1 MKTKRKVIFKI
12 FSYLLGLLILFNMIP
27 NDSTASTTGL
37 SGKVQYIYN
46 QKTFL
51 AGEEVILTIN
61 LTNVAKVSEID
72 LRINV
77 DSDAL
82 EPVMINNRYFTFT
95 ALSIFE
101 KEDLI
106 NNYSDGILWLKLT
119 KTHNINED
127 YVVNSKNNVGTVKFT
142 TLVKINN
149 IEDYLNNEKII
160 INLFDASRNKIEVL
174 NNYSEKINYNWTF
187 TNNSIMVNSDNLS
200 LYDYFTINNRLANE
214 YRLTITDN
222 INYQKIGSYEIKI
235 CLYDLINEEIINETM
250 RLNVVDLEAPVIS
263 KFPSGEI
270 IEIDDVNLANLN
282 LNTYFEF
289 TDNYDQNVVL
299 RYHYFTDSD
308 EPIASFEQFVNHLTV
323 TPIAKFKVTGIDS
336 SSNMSEELTYI
347 LKVKDTMAPSIEI
360 VDEIEIRVTDEL
372 RLDEYLTIKDNYDIH
387 PIYTATYFYEDGTE
401 CFDATDAIIKGK
413 NLLIKI
419 IAFDDAGNSSDE
431 KMVTL
436 NVIDNISPEIIIKS
450 LEIEDKFVKN
460 FDYLN
465 HFEFKDNISK
475 NFRITIVFNAENQV
489 DNSLGNDQINER
501 FRKNL
506 TDNLSTTF
514 DIQIKD
520 EAGNACLL
528 EKCTI
533 KVLDLT
539 APEITVSNIKNNETY
554 NKLDFI
560 DYQIVDNYSS
570 NIITEVLVNDSLY
583 NGYLELKEGANSLK
597 ITATDEFNNT
607 NTLIID
613 FIYQSKIT
621 DQKTEITKDSPKTS
635 LKTESIFLIV
645 IMIISLL
652 IVAYRTF
659 FINYKFKHKI
669 QK

>member
-263 KFPSGEI
+263 KFPSGET

-308 EPIASFEQFVNHLTV
+308 EPIASFEQFVNHLMV

-360 VDEIEIRVTDEL
+360 VDEIEIRVTEEL

-475 NFRITIVFNAENQV
+475 KFRVTIVFNAENQV